1 VAIGNRTHIG
11 FLQRIF
17 GPIAI
22 GAACCCGCAPSGMV
36 EVSGEVTIDSKP
48 VEQGLINFWPADGGG
63 PSAGFVLANG
73 KYRGKVAV
81 GEKKISIEALQQIGE
96 RRPGGPD
103 SAPIPIHKTITPD
116 RYRDPQTTELRCE
129 VSQQSAVHN
138 FELTSK

>member
-1 VAIGNRTHIG
+1 
-11 FLQRIF
+11 
-17 GPIAI
+17 
-22 GAACCCGCAPSGMV
+22 MV

-48 VEQGLINFWPADGGG
+48 VEQGLINFWPANGGG
-63 PSAGFVLANG
+63 PSAGFVLTNG

-103 SAPIPIHKTITPD
+103 SAPIPIHNTITPD
-116 RYRDPQTTELRCE
+116 RYRDPKTTELRCE